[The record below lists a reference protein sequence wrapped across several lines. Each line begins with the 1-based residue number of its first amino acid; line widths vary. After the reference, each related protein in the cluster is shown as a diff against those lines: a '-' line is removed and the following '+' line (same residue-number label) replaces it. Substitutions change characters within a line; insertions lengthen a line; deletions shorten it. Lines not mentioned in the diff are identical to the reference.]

1 MKTLEKFKSKNLP
14 EKRVS
19 RLEEFRTEIFELY
32 EENYTIEQIKE
43 FLKIQGVIAS
53 QSNLYKFLTTNK
65 EDKKSEK
72 KPKVAQKNEPIK
84 EAGEMSQATKMFLE
98 KHLTK

>member
-1 MKTLEKFKSKNLP
+1 MKTLEQFKKKYQP
-14 EKRVS
+14 DKRVS
-19 RLEEFRTEIFELY
+19 QLENFRDEIFELY

-65 EDKKSEK
+65 EDKKSK
-72 KPKVAQKNEPIK
+72 TKVAQKNEPIK
-84 EAGEMSQATKMFLE
+84 MTENMSQSTKMFIE
-98 KHLTK
+98 KHLK

>member
-1 MKTLEKFKSKNLP
+1 MKTLEQFKKKYQP
-14 EKRVS
+14 DKRVS
-19 RLEEFRTEIFELY
+19 QLENFRDEIFELY

-65 EDKKSEK
+65 EEKKSEK
-72 KPKVAQKNEPIK
+72 KPKVAQKNEPK
-84 EAGEMSQATKMFLE
+84 KVDEEELAPATKMFLD
-98 KHLTK
+98 KYR